1 MSDATSSRIRFGV
14 QTVPQHTTWSAIR
27 EAWRLCDS
35 AGFDSAWTFD
45 HFYPIMSDPT
55 GPCLEGWIALT
66 ALAAETKRIELGTL
80 VTGNTYRHPAV
91 VANMAATL
99 DHTSNGR
106 LIVGLGAAWFEM
118 EHAAYGIPFPPVGER
133 IARLDEACTIIDSL
147 LTRTETT
154 FEGRYY
160 TLRDAR
166 CEPKPVRKPRP
177 PIMIGGGGEKKTLR
191 VVARHADQWNWF
203 GTTESFQ
210 HKLGILAEHCR
221 AVGRDR
227 NAIEPS
233 WGGDFRVTDG
243 AASTQA
249 ALEQLSRKRNQSPED
264 VAANCLIG
272 SPEEIAER
280 VRAYAAVGVRHFLL
294 SASAPYDLDGLKK
307 FAEQVIPQFR

>member
-1 MSDATSSRIRFGV
+1 MSPTPRIRFGV
-14 QTVPQHTTWSAIR
+14 QTVPQHTTWSALR
-27 EAWRLCDS
+27 EIWRVVDA

-66 ALAAETKRIELGTL
+66 ALMAEAKRIEGGVL

-99 DHTSNGR
+99 DHASNGR
-106 LIVGLGAAWFEM
+106 LILGIGAAWFEM

-154 FEGRYY
+154 FEGRFY
-160 TLRDAR
+160 TVRDAR
-166 CEPKPVRKPRP
+166 CEPKPVRSPRP

-191 VVARHADQWNWF
+191 VVAKHADQWNWF
-203 GTTESFQ
+203 GTVDSFR

-221 AVGRDR
+221 AVGRDLG
-227 NAIEPS
+227 AIEAS
-233 WGGDFRVTDG
+233 WAGDFRVTDG
-243 AASTQA
+243 AAEKQA
-249 ALEQLSRKRNQSPED
+249 VLEAMARKRNQSPDE
-264 VAANCLIG
+264 VEANCLVG
-272 SPEEIAER
+272 SPEEIAGR
-280 VRAYAAVGVRHFLL
+280 IRAYEAVGVRHFLL
-294 SASAPYDLDGLKK
+294 SASAPYDLEGLTR
-307 FAEQVIPQFR
+307 FAEKVIPLFR

>member
-1 MSDATSSRIRFGV
+1 M
-14 QTVPQHTTWSAIR
+14 R
-27 EAWRLCDS
+27 EVWRLID
-35 AGFDSAWTFD
+35 AVGFDTAWTFD

-91 VANMAATL
+91 VANMSATL

-106 LIVGLGAAWFEM
+106 LIIGMGAAWFEM

-154 FEGRYY
+154 FEGRFY

-166 CEPKPVRKPRP
+166 CEPKPLRKPRP
-177 PIMIGGGGEKKTLR
+177 PIIIGGGGEKKTLR
-191 VVARHADQWNWF
+191 VVARHADQWNCF
-203 GTTESFQ
+203 GTTESFR
-210 HKLGILAEHCR
+210 HKLGVLAEHCR
-221 AVGRDR
+221 VVGRDP
-227 NAIEPS
+227 NAIEAS

-243 AASTQA
+243 AASKRA
-249 ALEQLSRKRNQSPED
+249 VLEDLSRRRNQSPEE
-264 VAANCLIG
+264 VEANCLIG

-280 VRAYAAVGVRHFLL
+280 IRAYAAVGVRHFLL
-294 SASAPYDLDGLKK
+294 SSSAPYDLDGLKK
-307 FAEQVIPQFR
+307 FAEKVIPLFR